1 MRCDLN
7 DWLLKETDGMQYW
20 LAGFGA
26 GFVQKAHAVCSEK
39 SDVDSIRN
47 LVVATED
54 ARIIRSVDWLQRLQ
68 LSGVDNGL
76 PSTVNLLHAL
86 DEMCQK
92 LEEDGPIRKKY
103 WSKQNEAVPPM
114 PDDRAQRVEKL
125 REARKCGL
133 DHGFSI
139 Q

>member
-7 DWLLKETDGMQYW
+7 DWLLKETDDMQYW

-26 GFVQKAHAVCSEK
+26 GFVQATHAVCSEK
-39 SDVDSIRN
+39 SDGDSIRN
-47 LVVATED
+47 LVVTTED
-54 ARIIRSVDWLQRLQ
+54 ARVIRSVDWLQRLQ

-86 DEMCQK
+86 DAMCQK
-92 LEEDGPIRKKY
+92 LEEDGPIRKEY
-103 WSKQNEAVPPM
+103 WSKQNGAASPM
-114 PDDRAQRVEKL
+114 PDGRAQRVEKL

-133 DHGFSI
+133 DHGLSI
-139 Q
+139 